1 MPAESIVKLKLSVW
15 RDFAPGRPLSL
26 WRGDQNGQ
34 QVISGESEIQ
44 QEIFSWQMREDP
56 FDGVLEEEDR
66 ARLRA
71 ALLDR
76 FEPSSH
82 PSDRRVERLDEFV
95 GEVDRILNGERAEW
109 TISLDPPQEDE
120 DAPYRLNPLLAL
132 RNQIEWLIGSFGGI
146 PGLSVSVR

>member
-1 MPAESIVKLKLSVW
+1 VSAESIVKLKLSVW

-26 WRGDQNGQ
+26 WRGDQNEQ
-34 QVISGESEIQ
+34 QVISGDSEIQ

-71 ALLDR
+71 VLLDR
-76 FEPSSH
+76 FEPSSN

-95 GEVDRILNGERAEW
+95 VEADRILDGGNAEW

-132 RNQIEWLIGSFGGI
+132 RNQIEWLISSFGGI

>member
-1 MPAESIVKLKLSVW
+1 MSAESIVKLKLSVW

-26 WRGDQNGQ
+26 WKGDQNEQ
-34 QVISGESEIQ
+34 HVISGDSEIQ

-56 FDGVLEEEDR
+56 FDGVLDEQDR
-66 ARLRA
+66 AQLRA
-71 ALLDR
+71 VLLDR
-76 FEPSSH
+76 FEPSIS
-82 PSDRRVERLDEFV
+82 PNERGVERLDEFV
-95 GEVDRILNGERAEW
+95 AEADRILNGSNAEW

-120 DAPYRLNPLLAL
+120 DAPYRLNTLLAL

>member
-1 MPAESIVKLKLSVW
+1 MSAESIVKLKLSVW

-26 WRGDQNGQ
+26 WKGDQNGQ
-34 QVISGESEIQ
+34 QVISSDSEIQ

-56 FDGVLEEEDR
+56 FDGVLEQEDR

-71 ALLDR
+71 GLLDR
-76 FEPSSH
+76 FEPSRK

-95 GEVDRILNGERAEW
+95 SEVDRILNGGRAEW
-109 TISLDPPQEDE
+109 TISLDPPREDE
-120 DAPYRLNPLLAL
+120 DAPYRLNSLLAL

>member
-1 MPAESIVKLKLSVW
+1 MSAESVVKLKLSVW

-26 WRGDQNGQ
+26 WRGDQNTQ
-34 QVISGESEIQ
+34 EIISRDSEIQ

-56 FDGVLEEEDR
+56 FDGVLDEEDR

-71 ALLDR
+71 VLLDR
-76 FEPSSH
+76 FEPSSK
-82 PSDRRVERLDEFV
+82 PSDRRVERLDEFI
-95 GEVDRILNGERAEW
+95 GEANRILDGGKAEW

>member
-1 MPAESIVKLKLSVW
+1 MW

-26 WRGDQNGQ
+26 WRGDQNEQ

-66 ARLRA
+66 ALLRA
-71 ALLDR
+71 VLLDR
-76 FEPSSH
+76 FEPSSN
-82 PSDRRVERLDEFV
+82 PDDRRVERLVEFV
-95 GEVDRILNGERAEW
+95 VEADRILDSGKAEW

-132 RNQIEWLIGSFGGI
+132 RNQVEWLIGSFGGI